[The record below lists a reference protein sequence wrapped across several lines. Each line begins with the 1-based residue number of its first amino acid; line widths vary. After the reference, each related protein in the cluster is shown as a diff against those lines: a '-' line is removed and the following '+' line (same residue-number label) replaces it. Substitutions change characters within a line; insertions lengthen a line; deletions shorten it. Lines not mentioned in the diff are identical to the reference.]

1 MGKSRRERREEE
13 RESFAAKRTAQK
25 RSVTLKA
32 LGILSIVAAISVYA
46 SYEFITATGDV
57 PGAPE
62 NAGKLGDEHI
72 HASVLV
78 RIFGDKYDFSL
89 PNYQIKSS
97 WIHFENQD
105 GDTIHRHASGVE
117 LEFLF
122 NSLSISIDDQCFTFP
137 DGRAFCTNEDYS
149 LKYFINHK
157 EVNDIREYV
166 IMEEDR
172 ILISYG
178 PDNESAIEKQLSEL
192 DSQMIN
198 RWSNDNF
205 K

>member
-1 MGKSRRERREEE
+1 MGKTRRERREEE
-13 RESFAAKRTAQK
+13 RESFAAKRTSQK

-32 LGILSIVAAISVYA
+32 AGILAVIAVIAVYA
-46 SYEFITATGDV
+46 SYEFITMSGDI

-62 NAGKLGDEHI
+62 NAVKLGDEHI

-78 RIFGDKYDFSL
+78 RIFGDKFDFSL
-89 PNYQIKSS
+89 PNYQIKTS

-105 GDTIHRHASGVE
+105 GDTIHRHASGVD

-122 NSLSISIDDQCFTFP
+122 NSLSISLDEDCFTFP

-157 EVNDIREYV
+157 QVNDIREYV
-166 IMEEDR
+166 VMEEDR

-178 PDNESAIEKQLSEL
+178 NEDQDAIEKQLSEV
-192 DSQMIN
+192 DTEMIN
-198 RWSNDNF
+198 R
-205 K
+205 

>member
-1 MGKSRRERREEE
+1 MGKNRREKREEE

-25 RSVTLKA
+25 RTTNLKA
-32 LGILSIVAAISVYA
+32 IGVLAIIASIGGYA
-46 SYEFITATGDV
+46 GYTFATMEGSDM
-57 PGAPE
+57 GAPKD
-62 NAGKLGDEHI
+62 AGRLGDEHE
-72 HASVLV
+72 HASLLV
-78 RIFGDKYDFSL
+78 RIFGDKFDFSL

-122 NSLSISIDDQCFTFP
+122 NSLGIGLDEDCFEFP
-137 DGRAFCTNEDYS
+137 DGRQFCTNEDYS

-157 EVNDIREYV
+157 KVNDIRDYV
-166 IMEEDR
+166 VMEDDR

-178 PDNESAIEKQLSEL
+178 NEDQDAIEQQLSEL

-198 RWSNDNF
+198 R
-205 K
+205 

>member
-1 MGKSRRERREEE
+1 MGKKSRKEREIK
-13 RESFAAKRTAQK
+13 RESFSAKRTAQK
-25 RSVTLKA
+25 RTVTLKA
-32 LGILSIVAAISVYA
+32 AGILAVIAVISAYA
-46 SYEFITATGDV
+46 SYEFITMTGDV

-62 NAGKLGDEHI
+62 NAGKLGGEHI
-72 HASVLV
+72 HASMLV
-78 RIFGDKYDFSL
+78 RIFGDKYDFAL

-105 GDTIHRHASGVE
+105 GDTVHRHASGVE

-122 NSLSISIDDQCFTFP
+122 NSLSIAIDDKCFTFP

-166 IMEEDR
+166 VMEDDR

-178 PDNESAIEKQLSEL
+178 PDNKSAIEKQLSEL

-198 RWSNDNF
+198 R
-205 K
+205 

>member
-1 MGKSRRERREEE
+1 MGKTRRERREEE
-13 RESFAAKRTAQK
+13 RDSFASKRSAQK

-32 LGILSIVAAISVYA
+32 VGILAIIATISTYA
-46 SYEFITATGDV
+46 SYEFITMSGDV

-72 HASVLV
+72 HASILV
-78 RIFGDKYDFSL
+78 RIFGDKFDFSL
-89 PNYQIKSS
+89 PNYQIKTS

-122 NSLSISIDDQCFTFP
+122 NSLSIAIDDKCFTFP

-166 IMEEDR
+166 VMEDDR

-178 PDNESAIEKQLSEL
+178 PDDEGAIEKQLSEL

-198 RWSNDNF
+198 R
-205 K
+205 

>member
-13 RESFAAKRTAQK
+13 RESFAAKRTSQK
-25 RSVTLKA
+25 RSITLKA
-32 LGILSIVAAISVYA
+32 VGILSIVAASSAYP

-62 NAGKLGDEHI
+62 NPGKLGGEHI
-72 HASVLV
+72 HASTLV
-78 RIFGDKYDFSL
+78 RIFGDKFDFSL

-122 NSLSISIDDQCFTFP
+122 NSLGIAINEDCFTFP

-157 EVNDIREYV
+157 EVNDIRKYV
-166 IMEEDR
+166 VMEEDR
-172 ILISYG
+172 VLITYG
-178 PDNESAIEKQLSEL
+178 NEDQDAIEKQLSEL

-198 RWSNDNF
+198 R
-205 K
+205 

>member
-1 MGKSRRERREEE
+1 MGKKARKEREEK
-13 RESFAAKRTAQK
+13 RESFSAKRTAQK
-25 RSVTLKA
+25 RTVTLKA
-32 LGILSIVAAISVYA
+32 LGILSVVAAISAYA
-46 SYEFITATGDV
+46 SYEFITSTGDV

-78 RIFGDKYDFSL
+78 RIFGDKFDFTL

-105 GDTIHRHASGVE
+105 GDTIHRHSSGVG

-122 NSLSISIDDQCFTFP
+122 NSLAIGIDEDCFTFP

-166 IMEEDR
+166 VMEEDR

-198 RWSNDNF
+198 R
-205 K
+205 

>member
-1 MGKSRRERREEE
+1 MS
-13 RESFAAKRTAQK
+13 
-25 RSVTLKA
+25 
-32 LGILSIVAAISVYA
+32 
-46 SYEFITATGDV
+46 GDV

-72 HASVLV
+72 HASILV
-78 RIFGDKYDFSL
+78 RIFGDKFDFSL
-89 PNYQIKSS
+89 PNYQIKTS

-105 GDTIHRHASGVE
+105 GDTIHRHASGVD

-122 NSLSISIDDQCFTFP
+122 NSMSIGLDEDCFTFP

-149 LKYFINHK
+149 LKYFVNHK
-157 EVNDIREYV
+157 QVNDIREYV
-166 IMEEDR
+166 VMEEDR

-178 PDNESAIEKQLSEL
+178 NEDQDMIEQQLAEL

-198 RWSNDNF
+198 R
-205 K
+205 

>member
-1 MGKSRRERREEE
+1 MGKKSRKEREIK
-13 RESFAAKRTAQK
+13 RESFSSKRTAQK
-25 RSVTLKA
+25 RTVTLKA
-32 LGILSIVAAISVYA
+32 AGILTVIAAISVYA
-46 SYEFITATGDV
+46 SYEFITMTGDV

-62 NAGKLGDEHI
+62 NAGKLGGEHI
-72 HASVLV
+72 HASMLV

-166 IMEEDR
+166 VMEDDR

-178 PDNESAIEKQLSEL
+178 SDDENAIEKQLSEL

-198 RWSNDNF
+198 R
-205 K
+205 

>member
-1 MGKSRRERREEE
+1 MGKTRRERREEE
-13 RESFAAKRTAQK
+13 RDSFAAKRTAQK
-25 RSVTLKA
+25 RGVALKA
-32 LGILSIVAAISVYA
+32 LGILSVVAVISAYA
-46 SYEFITATGDV
+46 GYEFITMSGDAA

-78 RIFGDKYDFSL
+78 RVFGDKFDFSL

-122 NSLSISIDDQCFTFP
+122 NSLGIGIDEDCFTFP

-157 EVNDIREYV
+157 EVNDLREYIV
-166 IMEEDR
+166 MEEDR

-192 DSQMIN
+192 DSQMIY
-198 RWSNDNF
+198 R
-205 K
+205 

>member
-1 MGKSRRERREEE
+1 MGKNRREKRAEE
-13 RESFAAKRTAQK
+13 REGFASK
-25 RSVTLKA
+25 RSAQYRTRNLKA
-32 LGILSIVAAISVYA
+32 LGILAVIGVIVSFAC
-46 SYEFITATGDV
+46 YEFVTSTNNA
-57 PGAPE
+57 PGAPM
-62 NAGKLGDEHI
+62 NAGRLGDEHI
-72 HASVLV
+72 HSSLLV
-78 RIFGDKYDFSL
+78 KIFGDKFDFSL

-122 NSLSISIDDQCFTFP
+122 NSLSIGLDENCFTFP

-157 EVNDIREYV
+157 EVNDIRKYV
-166 IMEEDR
+166 VMEEDR

-178 PDNESAIEKQLSEL
+178 NEDQDAIEKQLSEL

-198 RWSNDNF
+198 R
-205 K
+205 

>member
-1 MGKSRRERREEE
+1 MGKTRRERREEE
-13 RESFAAKRTAQK
+13 REGFASKRTSQY
-25 RSVTLKA
+25 RSRNLKA
-32 LGILSIVAAISVYA
+32 IGILSMIGVIVGFAC
-46 SYEFITATGDV
+46 YEFVTSTNNV

-72 HASVLV
+72 HASMLV
-78 RIFGDKYDFSL
+78 KIFGDKFDFST
-89 PNYQIKSS
+89 PNYQVKTS

-122 NSLSISIDDQCFTFP
+122 NSLGIGLDEDCFEFP
-137 DGRAFCTNEDYS
+137 DGRQFCTNEDYS

-157 EVNDIREYV
+157 QVNDIREYIV
-166 IMEEDR
+166 MEDDR

-178 PDNESAIEKQLSEL
+178 NEDQDAIEQQLSEL

-198 RWSNDNF
+198 R
-205 K
+205 

>member
-1 MGKSRRERREEE
+1 MGKTRRERREEE
-13 RESFAAKRTAQK
+13 RDSFAAKRTAQK
-25 RSVTLKA
+25 RGIALKA
-32 LGILSIVAAISVYA
+32 LGILSVVAAISAYA
-46 SYEFITATGDV
+46 GYEFITMSGDA

-72 HASVLV
+72 HASLLV
-78 RIFGDKYDFSL
+78 RVFGDKFDFSL

-122 NSLSISIDDQCFTFP
+122 NSLGIGIDEDCFTFP

-157 EVNDIREYV
+157 EVNDLREYIV
-166 IMEEDR
+166 MEEDR

-198 RWSNDNF
+198 R
-205 K
+205 

>member
-1 MGKSRRERREEE
+1 MGKTRRERREEE
-13 RESFAAKRTAQK
+13 RESFAAKRTSQK

-32 LGILSIVAAISVYA
+32 VGILAVIAVIAVYA
-46 SYEFITATGDV
+46 SYEFITMSGDI

-72 HASVLV
+72 HASMLV
-78 RIFGDKYDFSL
+78 RIFGDKFDFSL
-89 PNYQIKSS
+89 PNYQIKTS

-122 NSLSISIDDQCFTFP
+122 NSMNIGLDDNCFQFP
-137 DGRAFCTNEDYS
+137 DGREFCTNEDYS

-157 EVNDIREYV
+157 QVNDIREYIV
-166 IMEEDR
+166 MEEDR

-198 RWSNDNF
+198 R
-205 K
+205 

>member
-1 MGKSRRERREEE
+1 MGKKARKEREEK
-13 RESFAAKRTAQK
+13 RESFSAKRTAQK
-25 RSVTLKA
+25 RSTSFKA
-32 LGILSIVAAISVYA
+32 LGILAAIGVIAAYS
-46 SYEFITATGDV
+46 SYEFITMGGDV

-72 HASVLV
+72 HSSMLV
-78 RIFGDKYDFSL
+78 RIFGDKFDFSL

-105 GDTIHRHASGVE
+105 GDTVHRHASGVE

-122 NSLSISIDDQCFTFP
+122 NSLGIGLDEDCFEFP
-137 DGRAFCTNEDYS
+137 DGRQFCTNEDYS

-157 EVNDIREYV
+157 QVNDIRDYV
-166 IMEEDR
+166 VMEEDR

-178 PDNESAIEKQLSEL
+178 SEDQDTIEQQLSEL

-198 RWSNDNF
+198 R
-205 K
+205 

>member
-1 MGKSRRERREEE
+1 MGKTRRERREEE
-13 RESFAAKRTAQK
+13 RDSFAAKRTAQK
-25 RSVTLKA
+25 RGVALKA
-32 LGILSIVAAISVYA
+32 LGILSVVGVISAYA
-46 SYEFITATGDV
+46 GYEFITMSGDA

-78 RIFGDKYDFSL
+78 RVFGDKFDFSL

-122 NSLSISIDDQCFTFP
+122 NSLGIGIDEDCFTFP

-157 EVNDIREYV
+157 EVNDLREYIV
-166 IMEEDR
+166 MEEDR

-198 RWSNDNF
+198 R
-205 K
+205 

>member
-1 MGKSRRERREEE
+1 MGKKSRKEREIK
-13 RESFAAKRTAQK
+13 RESFSSKRTAQK
-25 RSVTLKA
+25 RTVTLKA
-32 LGILSIVAAISVYA
+32 VGILAVIAVISVYA
-46 SYEFITATGDV
+46 SYEFITMTGDV

-62 NAGKLGDEHI
+62 NAGKLGGEHI
-72 HASVLV
+72 HASMLV

-122 NSLSISIDDQCFTFP
+122 NSLGIGIDENCFTFP

-166 IMEEDR
+166 VMEEDR
-172 ILISYG
+172 VLISYG
-178 PDNESAIEKQLSEL
+178 PDNKSAIEKQLSEL

-198 RWSNDNF
+198 R
-205 K
+205 

>member
-1 MGKSRRERREEE
+1 MGKKARKEREEKL
-13 RESFAAKRTAQK
+13 ESVSAKRTAQK
-25 RSVTLKA
+25 RSTSFKA
-32 LGILSIVAAISVYA
+32 LGILAAIGVIAAYS
-46 SYEFITATGDV
+46 SYEFITMGGDV

-72 HASVLV
+72 HSSMLV
-78 RIFGDKYDFSL
+78 RIFGDKFDFSL

-105 GDTIHRHASGVE
+105 GDTVHRHASGVE

-122 NSLSISIDDQCFTFP
+122 NSLGIGLDEDCFEFP
-137 DGRAFCTNEDYS
+137 DGRQFCTNEDYS

-157 EVNDIREYV
+157 QVNDIRDYV
-166 IMEEDR
+166 VMEEDR

-178 PDNESAIEKQLSEL
+178 NDDNSVIEQQLAEL
-192 DSQMIN
+192 DSQIIN
-198 RWSNDNF
+198 R
-205 K
+205 

>member
-1 MGKSRRERREEE
+1 MGKTRRERREEE
-13 RESFAAKRTAQK
+13 RDSFASKRSAQK
-25 RSVTLKA
+25 RTVTLKA
-32 LGILSIVAAISVYA
+32 AGILAIIAAISAYA
-46 SYEFITATGDV
+46 SYEFITMSGDI

-72 HASVLV
+72 HASMLV
-78 RIFGDKYDFSL
+78 RIFGDKFDFSL
-89 PNYQIKSS
+89 PNYQIKTS

-122 NSLSISIDDQCFTFP
+122 NSLNIAIDDKCFTFP
-137 DGRAFCTNEDYS
+137 DGRAFCTNEDYA

-166 IMEEDR
+166 VMEEDR

-178 PDNESAIEKQLSEL
+178 SDDESAIEKQLSEL

-198 RWSNDNF
+198 R
-205 K
+205 